1 MTVRVLVVS
10 DVRIVQEGVRL
21 LLAQHAAVE
30 VVSTADAAHAR
41 AETEKLHP
49 DVVLFD
55 ATRADA
61 ACAHELVAE
70 LPGSRIIAFG
80 VRDTDEHILALAAA
94 GTAGYVREGAPGTD
108 VVAVLERV
116 MCDEL
121 PCSARAAASLYRQ
134 VAKLSHRVR
143 EGFKDTP
150 PRGAAQRAAGRD
162 ASLALARL
170 SRREL
175 EIAHLI
181 DCGLSNKEI
190 ARRLG
195 IAAVTVKNHVHN
207 LCEKLEVHRR
217 GAALARLRSLL
228 RAQSLSPTRKG
239 PPRAA
244 READAA
250 TLEASASLAPW
261 FLQ

>member
-1 MTVRVLVVS
+1 MRLKVLVVS
-10 DVRIVQEGVRL
+10 NVRIVQEGLRL
-21 LLAQHAAVE
+21 LLGQHDAIE
-30 VVSTADAAHAR
+30 VVSTVDARHAK
-41 AETEKLHP
+41 AQTEQLHP

-55 ATRADA
+55 ATRADPA
-61 ACAHELVAE
+61 RARELVAE
-70 LPGSRIIAFG
+70 LPGSRVVAFG
-80 VRDTDEHILALAAA
+80 VKETDEHILALAAA
-94 GTAGYVREGAPGTD
+94 GTAGYVRDGAASTD

-134 VAKLSHRVR
+134 VAKLTHRMR
-143 EGFKDTP
+143 EGRTEAP
-150 PRGAAQRAAGRD
+150 QGADGD
-162 ASLALARL
+162 FSMDLKRL

-175 EIAHLI
+175 EIAQLI

-207 LCEKLEVHRR
+207 LCEKLNVHRR

-228 RAQSLSPTRKG
+228 RAQSRRRDA
-239 PPRAA
+239 RAA
-244 READAA
+244 ADGA
-250 TLEASASLAPW
+250 TLEASSSLAPW
-261 FLQ
+261 FVQ